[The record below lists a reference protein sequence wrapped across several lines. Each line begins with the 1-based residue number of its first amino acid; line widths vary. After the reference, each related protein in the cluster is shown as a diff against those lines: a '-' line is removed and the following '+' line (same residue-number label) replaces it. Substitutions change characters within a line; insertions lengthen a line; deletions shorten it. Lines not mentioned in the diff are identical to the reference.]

1 ELGGKKKEEEK
12 KRGTRRDHVS
22 LAKEQEKKKERKPK
36 SSPPRHKGSLFYITP
51 LFFHANPN
59 SILLLLLLRS
69 IQFNS
74 IRNFFIEISTASRK
88 ENKSCWILIA
98 ELRFLSALPFVGRSK
113 AGNGLVVLANCQSLR
128 MMSGGQKPP
137 NVFNFFKWQRGE
149 PSSSLTTGL
158 LDNASHE
165 IELSNYGGVPS
176 PGSESPSGLL
186 NGESLNVQPIADLDL
201 FVEKLYSYYR
211 DKGLWCIIVKW
222 AVELLSLGFIICFSG
237 FFLLYVDWRGLKN
250 AKCGMDAVES
260 GTKPCDL
267 VKEAIHEHPLSPFT
281 LTTAI
286 IVGYLALFSLYWLFC
301 FLRFF
306 AQLKDTLDF
315 RHFYYNSLH
324 VTDNEILTMPWE
336 TVLEKVVQLQSS
348 QRLCVVKDLSA
359 HDIIMRLMRKEN
371 YLIGILNKGLLSF
384 PISHWIPGAG
394 PLVKTTPDGTQHH
407 LVLTK
412 TLEWTLNW
420 CILQSI
426 NFRVRRDFVSNPETL
441 KKRLFVVGL
450 AMLLLSPFL
459 VIFMLVYLFLR
470 HAEQFYNHPST
481 ASSRRWSNLSRWLF
495 REFNEVDHLFKHRIN
510 SSAEHASQYLNQFP
524 SPIISIIAKFVSFVS
539 GGFAA
544 VLIIIAFLEESLLE
558 GHIFGRNLF
567 WYAAVFGTITAI
579 SRAAISDELLVLDPV
594 GTMAAVVQHTHYM
607 PKRWRGKEN
616 KDDVRL
622 ELETLFQ
629 YTGMMLLEEI
639 ASIFITPF
647 LLMFVVPKR
656 VDDILQ
662 FIRDFTV
669 DIEGV
674 GNVCSFSAFDFENHG
689 NAKYGSPRNVS
700 RENRSSQGKMEKSFL
715 SFQSSYPSWESDS
728 LGKQFLSN
736 LRAFRDR
743 KLQEINARHTFSPS
757 RAWREAPIFRP
768 GHIDNNSVLYRE
780 APRNPRNHVDSMWL
794 IDSDQ
799 RNHPYLLD
807 WYYTSQPHN
816 RTDHHPV
823 ERVVNELLTPNLDG
837 VDCWPPNLGVRG
849 GDMEAS
855 TSGQFFRDSI
865 LRHNQDG
872 EENYGHHHPLD
883 GRSQWWG
890 RGDGS
895 SHNGAS
901 HPAAANSF
909 IEPPDFINP
918 YTARNLLDNSWEG
931 RSIEEEE
938 EEEGLDWGD
947 DARRNLSRTTF
958 MDDDDDDVEGGIGL
972 HFGDVYSSR
981 PHETSTSS
989 LGGD

>member
-1 ELGGKKKEEEK
+1 
-12 KRGTRRDHVS
+12 
-22 LAKEQEKKKERKPK
+22 
-36 SSPPRHKGSLFYITP
+36 
-51 LFFHANPN
+51 
-59 SILLLLLLRS
+59 
-69 IQFNS
+69 
-74 IRNFFIEISTASRK
+74 
-88 ENKSCWILIA
+88 
-98 ELRFLSALPFVGRSK
+98 
-113 AGNGLVVLANCQSLR
+113 
-128 MMSGGQKPP
+128 MMSSGQQAP

-158 LDNASHE
+158 LHNVSHE
-165 IELSNYGGVPS
+165 IELSNYRGIPS

-201 FVEKLYSYYR
+201 FFERLYSYYR

-237 FFLLYVDWRGLKN
+237 FFLLYVDWHGLKN

-267 VKEAIHEHPLSPFT
+267 VKEAIHLHPLSPFT

-286 IVGYLALFSLYWLFC
+286 IVGYLALFSVYWIFC

-348 QRLCVVKDLSA
+348 QCLCVVKDLSA
-359 HDIIMRLMRKEN
+359 HDIVMRLMRKEN
-371 YLIGILNKGLLSF
+371 YLIGMLNKGLLSF

-394 PLVKTTPDGTQHH
+394 PVAKSAPDGTQYH

-420 CILQSI
+420 CILQSMFDC
-426 NFRVRRDFVSNPETL
+426 NFRVRRDFVSNPTTL
-441 KKRLFVVGL
+441 KKRLYVVGL

-481 ASSRRWSNLSRWLF
+481 ASSRRWSNLSKWLF

-510 SSAEHASQYLNQFP
+510 SSVEHASEYLNQFP

-558 GHIFGRNLF
+558 GHVFGRNLF
-567 WYAAVFGTITAI
+567 WYAAVFGAITAI
-579 SRAAISDELLVLDPV
+579 SRAAVSDELLVLNPV
-594 GTMAAVVQHTHYM
+594 GTMTAVVQHTHYM

-616 KDDVRL
+616 KDEVRL

-656 VDDILQ
+656 VDDILE
-662 FIRDFTV
+662 FIRNYTV

-674 GNVCSFSAFDFENHG
+674 GNVCSFSAFNFESHG
-689 NAKYGSPRNVS
+689 NTRYGSPRNVS
-700 RENRSSQGKMEKSFL
+700 REQRSSQGKMEKSFL

-736 LRAFRDR
+736 LRTFRDQ
-743 KLQEINARHTFSPS
+743 KLRELNTRHSCSSPS
-757 RAWREAPIFRP
+757 RAWRETPILRG
-768 GHIDNNSVLYRE
+768 GHIDNNSTSTALYRDLS
-780 APRNPRNHVDSMWL
+780 RNPLARGSHTDSMFL

-816 RTDHHPV
+816 RTTYHHSV
-823 ERVVNELLTPNLDG
+823 ERENEIVTANQNAL
-837 VDCWPPNLGVRG
+837 DCWPPNLGIRG
-849 GDMEAS
+849 DDMEAS
-855 TSGQFFRDSI
+855 TSGQFFRESI
-865 LRHNQDG
+865 LRQHQPEG
-872 EENYGHHHPLD
+872 EGNYGNHHPLD

-890 RGDGS
+890 RGDP
-895 SHNGAS
+895 SHTGVS
-901 HPAAANSF
+901 HPVTTDSF
-909 IEPPDFINP
+909 IEPPDFINH
-918 YTARNLLDNSWEG
+918 YTTRNLLDSTWG
-931 RSIEEEE
+931 RRSIGEEGE
-938 EEEGLDWGD
+938 EEEGKLDWED
-947 DARRNLSRTTF
+947 NARRKLSRTTF
-958 MDDDDDDVEGGIGL
+958 MDDDDDIEAGIDL
-972 HFGDVYSSR
+972 HFDDVYSSR
-981 PHETSTSS
+981 PQGTSTSRTS
-989 LGGD
+989 LG

>member
-1 ELGGKKKEEEK
+1 
-12 KRGTRRDHVS
+12 
-22 LAKEQEKKKERKPK
+22 
-36 SSPPRHKGSLFYITP
+36 
-51 LFFHANPN
+51 
-59 SILLLLLLRS
+59 
-69 IQFNS
+69 
-74 IRNFFIEISTASRK
+74 
-88 ENKSCWILIA
+88 
-98 ELRFLSALPFVGRSK
+98 
-113 AGNGLVVLANCQSLR
+113 
-128 MMSGGQKPP
+128 MMSSGQQAP

-158 LDNASHE
+158 LHNVSHE
-165 IELSNYGGVPS
+165 IELSNYRGIPS

-201 FVEKLYSYYR
+201 FFERLYSYYR

-237 FFLLYVDWRGLKN
+237 FFLLYVDWHGLKN

-267 VKEAIHEHPLSPFT
+267 VKEAIHLHPLSPFT

-286 IVGYLALFSLYWLFC
+286 IVGYLALFSVYWIFC

-348 QRLCVVKDLSA
+348 QCLCVVKDLSA
-359 HDIIMRLMRKEN
+359 HDIVMRLMRKEN
-371 YLIGILNKGLLSF
+371 YLIGMLNKGLLSF

-394 PLVKTTPDGTQHH
+394 PVAKSAPDGTQYY

-420 CILQSI
+420 CILQSMFDC
-426 NFRVRRDFVSNPETL
+426 NFRVRRDFVSNPTTL
-441 KKRLFVVGL
+441 KKRLYVVGL

-481 ASSRRWSNLSRWLF
+481 ASSRRWSNLSKWLF

-510 SSAEHASQYLNQFP
+510 SSVEHASEYLNQFP

-558 GHIFGRNLF
+558 GHVFGRNLF
-567 WYAAVFGTITAI
+567 WYAAVFGAITAI
-579 SRAAISDELLVLDPV
+579 SRAAVSDELLVLNPV
-594 GTMAAVVQHTHYM
+594 GTMTAVVQHTHYM

-616 KDDVRL
+616 KDEVRL

-656 VDDILQ
+656 VDDILE
-662 FIRDFTV
+662 FIRNYTV

-674 GNVCSFSAFDFENHG
+674 GNVCSFSAFNFESHG
-689 NAKYGSPRNVS
+689 NTRYGSPRNVS
-700 RENRSSQGKMEKSFL
+700 REQRSSQGKMEKSFL

-736 LRAFRDR
+736 LRTFRDQ
-743 KLQEINARHTFSPS
+743 KLRELNTRHSCSSPS
-757 RAWREAPIFRP
+757 RAWRETPILRG
-768 GHIDNNSVLYRE
+768 GHIDNNSTSTALYRDLS
-780 APRNPRNHVDSMWL
+780 RNPLARGSHTDSMFL

-816 RTDHHPV
+816 RTTDHHSV
-823 ERVVNELLTPNLDG
+823 ERENEIVTANQNA
-837 VDCWPPNLGVRG
+837 VDCWPPNLGIRG
-849 GDMEAS
+849 DDMEAS
-855 TSGQFFRDSI
+855 TSGQFFRESI
-865 LRHNQDG
+865 LRQHQPEG
-872 EENYGHHHPLD
+872 EGNYGNHHPLD

-890 RGDGS
+890 RGDP
-895 SHNGAS
+895 SHTGVS
-901 HPAAANSF
+901 HPVTTDSF
-909 IEPPDFINP
+909 IEPPDFINH
-918 YTARNLLDNSWEG
+918 YTTRNLLDSTWG
-931 RSIEEEE
+931 RRSIGEEGE
-938 EEEGLDWGD
+938 EEEGKLDWEEN
-947 DARRNLSRTTF
+947 ARRKLSRTTF
-958 MDDDDDDVEGGIGL
+958 MDDDDDIEAGIDL
-972 HFGDVYSSR
+972 HFDDVYSSR
-981 PHETSTSS
+981 PQETSTSRTS
-989 LGGD
+989 LG

>member
-1 ELGGKKKEEEK
+1 
-12 KRGTRRDHVS
+12 
-22 LAKEQEKKKERKPK
+22 
-36 SSPPRHKGSLFYITP
+36 
-51 LFFHANPN
+51 
-59 SILLLLLLRS
+59 
-69 IQFNS
+69 
-74 IRNFFIEISTASRK
+74 
-88 ENKSCWILIA
+88 
-98 ELRFLSALPFVGRSK
+98 
-113 AGNGLVVLANCQSLR
+113 
-128 MMSGGQKPP
+128 MMSSGQKGP

-149 PSSSLTTGL
+149 SSSSLTTGL
-158 LDNASHE
+158 LHNESHE
-165 IELSNYGGVPS
+165 IELSNYGGIPS

-201 FVEKLYSYYR
+201 FVERLYSYYR

-237 FFLLYVDWRGLKN
+237 FFLLYVDWNGLQN

-267 VKEAIHEHPLSPFT
+267 VKEAIHPHPLSPFT

-286 IVGYLALFSLYWLFC
+286 IVGYLALFSVYWLFC

-315 RHFYYNSLH
+315 RHFYYNNLH
-324 VTDNEILTMPWE
+324 VTDNEILTMPWA

-348 QRLCVVKDLSA
+348 QCLCVVKDLSA
-359 HDIIMRLMRKEN
+359 HDMVMRLMRKEN
-371 YLIGILNKGLLSF
+371 YLIGMLNKGLLSF

-394 PLVKTTPDGTQHH
+394 PAVKSAPDGTQYY

-420 CILQSI
+420 CILQSMFDC
-426 NFRVRRDFVSNPETL
+426 NFRVKRDFVSNPTTL

-481 ASSRRWSNLSRWLF
+481 ASSRRWSNLSKWLF

-510 SSAEHASQYLNQFP
+510 SSVEHASEYLKQFP

-579 SRAAISDELLVLDPV
+579 SRAAISDEVLVLDPV
-594 GTMAAVVQHTHYM
+594 GTMTLVVQHTHYM

-662 FIRDFTV
+662 FIKDFTV

-674 GNVCSFSAFDFENHG
+674 GHVCSFSAFYFENHG
-689 NAKYGSPRNVS
+689 NIKYGSPRNAPR
-700 RENRSSQGKMEKSFL
+700 REQRSSQGKMEKSFL
-715 SFQSSYPSWESDS
+715 SFQSSYPTWESDS

-736 LRAFRDR
+736 LRTFRDR
-743 KLQEINARHTFSPS
+743 KLHEINTRHSCSPS
-757 RAWREAPIFRP
+757 RAWRE
-768 GHIDNNSVLYRE
+768 STLYRDI
-780 APRNPRNHVDSMWL
+780 PRNPPACGNHTDSMWL

-807 WYYTSQPHN
+807 WYYTSQAHN
-816 RTDHHPV
+816 RTEHPV
-823 ERVVNELLTPNLDG
+823 ERENEILTANQNSA
-837 VDCWPPNLGVRG
+837 DCWPPNLGILGEDSR
-849 GDMEAS
+849 DLLNMEAS
-855 TSGQFFRDSI
+855 TSGQFFRESI
-865 LRHNQDG
+865 LRNDQPDG
-872 EENYGHHHPLD
+872 EESFGNQHPLD
-883 GRSQWWG
+883 GRNQWWG
-890 RGDGS
+890 RGDR
-895 SHNGAS
+895 SHIGTS
-901 HPAAANSF
+901 HPATANSF
-909 IEPPDFINP
+909 IEPPDFINR
-918 YTARNLLDNSWEG
+918 YTAGNLLDSSWG
-931 RSIEEEE
+931 RRSIVEEGDEEEE
-938 EEEGLDWGD
+938 LDWEEN
-947 DARRNLSRTTF
+947 ARRQLSRTTF
-958 MDDDDDDVEGGIGL
+958 MDDDHDIEAGVDL
-972 HFGDVYSSR
+972 HFDDVYSSR
-981 PHETSTSS
+981 PQQTSS
-989 LGGD
+989 SSTTLG

>member
-1 ELGGKKKEEEK
+1 
-12 KRGTRRDHVS
+12 
-22 LAKEQEKKKERKPK
+22 
-36 SSPPRHKGSLFYITP
+36 
-51 LFFHANPN
+51 
-59 SILLLLLLRS
+59 
-69 IQFNS
+69 
-74 IRNFFIEISTASRK
+74 
-88 ENKSCWILIA
+88 
-98 ELRFLSALPFVGRSK
+98 
-113 AGNGLVVLANCQSLR
+113 
-128 MMSGGQKPP
+128 MMSSGQKAL
-137 NVFNFFKWQRGE
+137 NVFNFLKWQRSE
-149 PSSSLTTGL
+149 SSSSLTSGL
-158 LDNASHE
+158 LHNASHE
-165 IELSNYGGVPS
+165 IELSNYGGIPS

-201 FVEKLYSYYR
+201 FFERLYSYYR

-237 FFLLYVDWRGLKN
+237 FFLLYVDWHGLQN

-267 VKEAIHEHPLSPFT
+267 VKEAIHLHPLSPFT

-286 IVGYLALFSLYWLFC
+286 IVGYLALFSVYWIFC

-324 VTDNEILTMPWE
+324 VTDNEILTMPWA

-348 QRLCVVKDLSA
+348 QCLCVVKDLSA
-359 HDIIMRLMRKEN
+359 HDIVMRLMRKEN
-371 YLIGILNKGLLSF
+371 YLIGMLNKGLLSF

-394 PLVKTTPDGTQHH
+394 PVVNSAPDGTQYH

-420 CILQSI
+420 CILQSMFDC
-426 NFRVRRDFVSNPETL
+426 NFRVRRDFVSNPTTL

-481 ASSRRWSNLSRWLF
+481 ASSRRWSNLSKWLF

-510 SSAEHASQYLNQFP
+510 SSVVHASEYLKQFP

-594 GTMAAVVQHTHYM
+594 GTMTAVVQHTHYM

-647 LLMFVVPKR
+647 LLMFVVPMR

-689 NAKYGSPRNVS
+689 NTKYGSPRNVS
-700 RENRSSQGKMEKSFL
+700 REQRSSQGKMEKSFL
-715 SFQSSYPSWESDS
+715 SFQSSYTSWESDS

-736 LRAFRDR
+736 LRTFRDQ
-743 KLQEINARHTFSPS
+743 KLQEINTRHTCSPS
-757 RAWREAPIFRP
+757 RTWRETPIHRA
-768 GHIDNNSVLYRE
+768 GHIDNNSTLYRDI
-780 APRNPRNHVDSMWL
+780 PRNPHPGGNHADSMWL

-816 RTDHHPV
+816 RTDHHSI
-823 ERVVNELLTPNLDG
+823 ERENEILTANPNSA
-837 VDCWPPNLGVRG
+837 DCWPPNLGVRG
-849 GDMEAS
+849 EEDMEAS
-855 TSGQFFRDSI
+855 TSGQFFRESI
-865 LRHNQDG
+865 LRHHQPDG
-872 EENYGHHHPLD
+872 EEDYGNRHHPID

-890 RGDGS
+890 RGGR
-895 SHNGAS
+895 SHDGAS

-909 IEPPDFINP
+909 IEPPDFINR
-918 YTARNLLDNSWEG
+918 YTTRNLLDNSWDR

-938 EEEGLDWGD
+938 EEEVEALDWEET
-947 DARRNLSRTTF
+947 ARRKLSRTIF
-958 MDDDDDDVEGGIGL
+958 MDDDDDDIEAGIDL
-972 HFGDVYSSR
+972 HFDDVYSSR
-981 PHETSTSS
+981 PQETSTSS
-989 LGGD
+989 TTLG

>member
-1 ELGGKKKEEEK
+1 
-12 KRGTRRDHVS
+12 
-22 LAKEQEKKKERKPK
+22 
-36 SSPPRHKGSLFYITP
+36 
-51 LFFHANPN
+51 
-59 SILLLLLLRS
+59 
-69 IQFNS
+69 
-74 IRNFFIEISTASRK
+74 
-88 ENKSCWILIA
+88 
-98 ELRFLSALPFVGRSK
+98 
-113 AGNGLVVLANCQSLR
+113 
-128 MMSGGQKPP
+128 MMSGGQKAP
-137 NVFNFFKWQRGE
+137 NVFNFFKWQRNE
-149 PSSSLTTGL
+149 PSTSLTTGL

-165 IELSNYGGVPS
+165 IELSNYGGIPS

-201 FVEKLYSYYR
+201 FFEKLYSYYR

-237 FFLLYVDWRGLKN
+237 FFLLYVDWHGLQN

-359 HDIIMRLMRKEN
+359 HDIVMRLMRKEN

-394 PLVKTTPDGTQHH
+394 PLVKSSQDGTQQHH

-420 CILQSI
+420 CILQSMFDC

-459 VIFMLVYLFLR
+459 VIFVLVYLFLR

-524 SPIISIIAKFVSFVS
+524 SPIISIVAKFVSFVS

-567 WYAAVFGTITAI
+567 WYAAVFGAITAI

-689 NAKYGSPRNVS
+689 NAKYGSPRNAS
-700 RENRSSQGKMEKSFL
+700 RDMRSSQGKMEKSFL

-757 RAWREAPIFRP
+757 RAWREAPIFRA
-768 GHIDNNSVLYRE
+768 GHIDNNNSVLYRDV
-780 APRNPRNHVDSMWL
+780 PRNPRNHVDSMWL

-816 RTDHHPV
+816 RNDHHPV
-823 ERVVNELLTPNLDG
+823 ERRENELLFTPTPNAA
-837 VDCWPPNLGVRG
+837 DCWPPNLGVRG
-849 GDMEAS
+849 EDMEPS
-855 TSGQFFRDSI
+855 TSGQFFRESI
-865 LRHNQDG
+865 LRQHQPDG

-895 SHNGAS
+895 HNGAS
-901 HPAAANSF
+901 HPATANSF
-909 IEPPDFINP
+909 IEPPDFTNR
-918 YTARNLLDNSWEG
+918 YTTGNLLDNSWEG

-938 EEEGLDWGD
+938 EEGGLGWEE
-947 DARRNLSRTTF
+947 DARRRNLSRTTF
-958 MDDDDDDVEGGIGL
+958 MDDDDGTDDIESGIGL

-981 PHETSTSS
+981 PHGTSTSS
-989 LGGD
+989 TPH